1 MQRASSMLSQYSV
14 LLLLQLLDYPG
25 RPALSTLDNNTPCPK
40 AALLEYIH
48 AVQTRPF
55 SMTTSSSS
63 SAGTGDDS
71 GSSSSGSSRG
81 GLSAAWDEELSVDMS
96 PQQLVEGDALL
107 LLEVL
112 QLPGGFSRYKV
123 KTLSN
128 NILTDTK
135 CSMLLC
141 T

>member
-1 MQRASSMLSQYSV
+1 MLLV
-14 LLLLQLLDYPG
+14 LLQLLDYPG
-25 RPALSTLDNNTPCPK
+25 RPALATLDNNTPCPK
-40 AALLEYIH
+40 AALLEHIH

-63 SAGTGDDS
+63 NSAATGDDTG
-71 GSSSSGSSRG
+71 GSNGGSRG

-123 KTLSN
+123 R
-128 NILTDTK
+128 DPVE
-135 CSMLLC
+135 
-141 T
+141 